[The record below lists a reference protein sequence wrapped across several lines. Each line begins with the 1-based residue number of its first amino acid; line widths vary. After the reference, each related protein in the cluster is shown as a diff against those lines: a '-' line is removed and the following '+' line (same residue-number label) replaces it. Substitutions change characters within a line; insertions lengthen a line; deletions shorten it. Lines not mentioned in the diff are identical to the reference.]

1 MERALAGQFLRVAE
15 AVGAGP
21 VRRPSSQGRRRRR
34 GWCAPV
40 NPSVHTVLYI
50 RYTDRY
56 GGRRTVRGP
65 GRGAVRASRLR
76 RPGVKSSRG
85 LADPPGPCRRP
96 ARPSGRR
103 GRRGWCSRG
112 RRGRRG
118 GGSSGRRAGPRGNR
132 RRTETHPDH
141 RPDGAPP
148 GTARQL
154 RAPAH
159 EHERARRRPL
169 DGGTGG
175 RRRARIGAGPFP
187 DPVNPAR
194 CTTTCTTSRP
204 SAGCTMYCAAS
215 CGRAHSQ

>member
-40 NPSVHTVLYI
+40 NPSVDTVLYI

-103 GRRGWCSRG
+103 GRRGRGSRG

-141 RPDGAPP
+141 RPDGVPP

-159 EHERARRRPL
+159 EHERARRRPPG
-169 DGGTGG
+169 GGTGG
-175 RRRARIGAGPFP
+175 QRRARIGAGPFR